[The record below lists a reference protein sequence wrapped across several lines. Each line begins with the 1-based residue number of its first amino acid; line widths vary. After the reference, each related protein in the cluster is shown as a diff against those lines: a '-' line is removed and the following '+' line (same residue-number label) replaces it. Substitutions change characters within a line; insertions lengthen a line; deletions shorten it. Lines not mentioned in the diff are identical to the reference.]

1 MYGTV
6 ITNALMVFLSLVMI
20 LAPIFL
26 LVMVFLIPFCPDKVC
41 DGYWERFPFLL
52 LQALAIPAGFF
63 VVAMIVVT
71 SEMGGY
77 LSEHFDEYKCSP
89 WLMPFVSWI
98 RPDVSTTH
106 NFEQC
111 LGSVSRVVQG
121 ALMTPMVD
129 LASELNGG
137 QNLQAENV
145 DRIQQSLANKQH
157 STAQLFFSMNNQM
170 GAMQAIGKT
179 LMIKIGALFTNI
191 MELVYDLYYALLSMA
206 SFYESLICMPQMILV
221 YMMALGATLLTAGGV
236 EMISG
241 TLMAGD
247 GVVTSAVGAS
257 MQAIVLPPVIPILGT
272 AAEIAGDLL
281 IGDGDTLFGMG
292 ASLVVFG
299 TILLTVGGFFFTN
312 LKLATTAN
320 NDLISAQME
329 QLEQAQA
336 HQEMLASQVLS

>member
-1 MYGTV
+1 MYGTA

-26 LVMVFLIPFCPDKVC
+26 LAMVFLLPFCPDKVC

-52 LQALAIPAGFF
+52 LQVLSIPVVFF
-63 VVAMIVVT
+63 VITMIVVT
-71 SEMGGY
+71 SEMRVY
-77 LSEHFDEYKCSP
+77 LSKHFDEYKCSP

-111 LGSVSRVVQG
+111 LGSVSRMVQG
-121 ALMTPMVD
+121 SLMTPMVD

-137 QNLQAENV
+137 QNLQADNI

-157 STAQLFFSMNNQM
+157 STAQLFISMNNQM

-236 EMISG
+236 EMVGG
-241 TLMAGD
+241 TLMASD

-257 MQAIVLPPVIPILGT
+257 MEPIVLPPIIPVLGT
-272 AAEIAGDLL
+272 AAEIAGDIL
-281 IGDGDTLFGMG
+281 IGDGDTLFAMG
-292 ASLVVFG
+292 SSLAVFG
-299 TILLTVGGFFFTN
+299 TILLTVGTFFYTN
-312 LKLATTAN
+312 LKLATAAN
-320 NDLISAQME
+320 NDMIAAQME

-336 HQEMLASQVLS
+336 HQEMLVNQVLS